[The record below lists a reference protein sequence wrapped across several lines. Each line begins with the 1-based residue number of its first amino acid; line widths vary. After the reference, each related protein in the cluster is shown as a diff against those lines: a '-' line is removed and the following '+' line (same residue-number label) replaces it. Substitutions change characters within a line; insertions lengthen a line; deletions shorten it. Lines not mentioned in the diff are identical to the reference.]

1 MSGSAADSS
10 FVAEKG
16 PPGTRFYEV
25 RRFEELDSTN
35 RYLVDQA
42 ISGAPAGLV
51 AVADYQNAGHG
62 RLGRRWEGPAGANLL
77 ASVLL
82 RPRLPL
88 DQLHLCTIVVTLA
101 AADACKEVAELD
113 TAIKWPNDL
122 LMGDRKIAGVLSES
136 VPASAGVPDKP
147 GKGDPARED
156 GGGSVTGAWH
166 DQGDLADG
174 GENRAVVVGLGLNVR
189 WPPPE
194 SAQGGSSQVPV
205 PAEIAGI
212 ATSLWREARPEFAQR
227 LHPRTI
233 LELVLG
239 ALEHRVEDL
248 SFPDGRRRQAAEY
261 RRRCG
266 TVGRRVRVTVGEETF
281 EGIAVDVSTEGH
293 LVLADAE
300 AHFHTITAGDVVHVD

>member
-1 MSGSAADSS
+1 M
-10 FVAEKG
+10 
-16 PPGTRFYEV
+16 
-25 RRFEELDSTN
+25 
-35 RYLVDQA
+35 
-42 ISGAPAGLV
+42 
-51 AVADYQNAGHG
+51 
-62 RLGRRWEGPAGANLL
+62 
-77 ASVLL
+77 
-82 RPRLPL
+82 
-88 DQLHLCTIVVTLA
+88 VTLA

-113 TAIKWPNDL
+113 TVIKWPNDL
-122 LMGDRKIAGVLSES
+122 VMGDRKIAGVLAES
-136 VPASAGVPDKP
+136 VPVSVGVP
-147 GKGDPARED
+147 GKGDPAQED
-156 GGGSVTGAWH
+156 GGEPVTGAGH
-166 DQGDLADG
+166 DQGDVADG
-174 GENRAVVVGLGLNVR
+174 GEIRAVVVGLGLNVR

-205 PAEIAGI
+205 PAEIADI

-227 LHPRTI
+227 LHPRTL

-239 ALEHRVEDL
+239 ALEHRVDDL

-281 EGIAVDVSTEGH
+281 EGIAVDVNTEGH